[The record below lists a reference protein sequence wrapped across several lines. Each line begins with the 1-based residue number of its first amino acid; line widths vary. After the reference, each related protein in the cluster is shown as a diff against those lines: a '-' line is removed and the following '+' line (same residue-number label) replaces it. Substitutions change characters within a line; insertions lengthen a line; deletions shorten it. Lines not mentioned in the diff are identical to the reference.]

1 MVHSTDSQ
9 PDAGMPLSR
18 RQQDAAETRE
28 NILEVA
34 TREFADKGLA
44 GARIDEI
51 AEQTASSKRM
61 IYYYFGGKDELYRA
75 VLERSYA
82 AIRAQE
88 QDARFETLSPEQAL
102 RAIIGHNFD
111 YHFEHPEFVR
121 LVMNENV
128 HHGEHIAQIDGL
140 KQRNQSVIEQLRSIL
155 ARGAKAGIFRP
166 DVDPVDLH
174 STISALSFYNVSN
187 RHTFQHNFGI
197 DFAAP
202 AMRARRREQIIDC
215 VLSWVRQR

>member
-1 MVHSTDSQ
+1 MAEANAAGSKRSQ
-9 PDAGMPLSR
+9 E
-18 RQQDAAETRE
+18 AAETRE

-75 VLERSYA
+75 VLERAYQH
-82 AIRAQE
+82 IRGQE
-88 QDARFETLSPEQAL
+88 QAANFEQLPPDEAL

-128 HHGEHIAQIDGL
+128 HHGEHIAQIESM
-140 KQRNQSVIEQLRSIL
+140 KKANRSVIESLAAILRKGEEQGL
-155 ARGAKAGIFRP
+155 FRP
-166 DVDPVDLH
+166 GIDPIDLH
-174 STISALSFYNVSN
+174 TTISALSFYNVSN
-187 RHTFQHNFGI
+187 RHTFQHNFGV
-197 DFAAP
+197 DFTDP
-202 AMRARRREQIIDC
+202 AIRAKRRTQIIQC
-215 VLSWVRQR
+215 VLSWVAKP